1 MFARF
6 NYRCRR
12 ARRARR
18 LRQTRLRYGAWRAAC
33 RRLPA
38 LDYLDRDQRARLR
51 MLAGQ
56 FLAGKTIAG
65 AGGLT
70 VDAPMS
76 TAIAAQ
82 ACLPVLELGLEAYRG
97 WQTVIVYPDTFL
109 VDRQEF
115 DEAGVL
121 HERRQ
126 ELAGESWEQGPV
138 ILSWGDIAGDGPDGD
153 LDGAIIIHEFA
164 HKLDMLSGGP
174 NGMPP
179 LHRGMDPAAWTEA
192 FSAAYAALC
201 EAVDAGAETAVD
213 PYAAE
218 SPGEFFAV
226 LSEEFFEAPAR
237 LEAAFPAVYRQ
248 LSSFYR
254 QDPAAAAHRARAP
267 G

>member
-6 NYRCRR
+6 RHRRRR

-18 LRQTRLRYGAWRAAC
+18 LRQTRIRYGAWRNAC

-38 LDYLDRDQRARLR
+38 LDYLDSGQRVRLR
-51 MLAGQ
+51 ILAGL
-56 FLAGKTIAG
+56 FLDEKTIAG

-70 VDAPMS
+70 VDDAMA

-121 HERRQ
+121 HESRQ

-138 ILSWGDIAGDGPDGD
+138 ILSWGDIARDGPEGD
-153 LDGAIIIHEFA
+153 LDGAIILHEFA

-192 FSAAYAALC
+192 FSSAYEALC
-201 EAVDAGAETAVD
+201 EAVDAGEETAVD

-237 LEAAFPAVYRQ
+237 LAASFPAVYRQ

-254 QDPAAAAHRARAP
+254 QDPAAAARGARTP